1 MKTRI
6 KTAHEIAAMRESGR
20 MLGAVL
26 TVVSKHVAPGI
37 STKELANIAASELKS
52 LGGKPAFLGHQGFP
66 DVICISINDEIV
78 HGIPSP
84 QRILADGDLV
94 GLDFGV
100 SYKGMLTDS
109 AMSVIV
115 GTPKKPEHKKLLE
128 ITERALE
135 AGIAAVHDM
144 VRVGDIGA
152 AIEAVL
158 KPGKYGIPRDLVGH
172 GIGQNLWEEPNI
184 PNYGRPNTGPWLS
197 AGMTIAIEPMVTL
210 GTHQIVGD
218 DDGWTIHTADGSW
231 SAHFEHTVL
240 ILDDGAEILTKRE
253 K

>member
-6 KTAHEIAAMRESGR
+6 KTGREIVAMRESGR
-20 MLGAVL
+20 ILALVL
-26 TVVSKHVAPGI
+26 VEVSKHVAPGI
-37 STKELANIAASELKS
+37 STKDLANVAAAELKA
-52 LGGKPAFLGHQGFP
+52 LGGKPAFLGHEGFP

-84 QRILADGDLV
+84 NRILAEGDLV

-100 SYKGMLTDS
+100 SYQGMLTDS

-115 GTPKKPEHKKLLE
+115 GIPKKVEHKKLLT
-128 ITERALE
+128 ITERALD

-158 KPGKYGIPRDLVGH
+158 RPGKYGIPRDLVGH

-184 PNYGRPNTGPWLS
+184 PNYGRAGTGPWLS

-210 GTHQIVGD
+210 GTHQIVSD
-218 DDGWTIHTADGSW
+218 IDGWTIRTADGSL

-240 ILDDGAEILTKRE
+240 ILEEGAEVLTKRL
-253 K
+253 